1 MKVKFFETLV
11 PAGFPSQAEDYIE
24 QALDLNEWIVEHPA
38 ATFFIRVEG
47 DSMEGACIASGA
59 LLVVDRSL
67 HAKDGDIVVAL
78 LRGEFLVKRLE
89 KGSRI
94 RLLAENPKYPPIEVA
109 EGDEFQIWGVVTHAI
124 HRTR

>member
-11 PAGFPSQAEDYIE
+11 PAGFPSQAEDYVE

-47 DSMEGACIASGA
+47 DSMEGAHIVSGD

-67 HAKDGDIVVAL
+67 TARNGDIVMAL
-78 LRGEFLVKRLE
+78 VRGEFVVKRLE
-89 KGSRI
+89 KGVKV
-94 RLLAENPKYPPIEVA
+94 RLLAENPRYLPLEVE
-109 EGDEFQIWGVVTHAI
+109 EGEEFQIWGVVTHAI